1 MIQLV
6 YASIATTPLTDAE
19 LEDLRW
25 QAQRNN
31 LRDEITGIMVTR
43 DDRFLQA
50 LEGPQA
56 TVENTFLR
64 IIVDPRH
71 HSLTLL
77 SRRSITKREF
87 GDWEMEH
94 CETFADCPDI
104 AARFIPL
111 IERAPDSIRE
121 AFLELIG

>member
-6 YASIATTPLTDAE
+6 YASVATRPLTGVEIEA
-19 LEDLRW
+19 LRC

-31 LRDEITGIMVTR
+31 LRDELTGIMVTR
-43 DDRFLQA
+43 GDHFLQA
-50 LEGPQA
+50 LEGAQA

-77 SRRSITKREF
+77 SRRSITRREF
-87 GDWEMEH
+87 GDWDMAH
-94 CETFADCPDI
+94 CATLANCP
-104 AARFIPL
+104 AAAHFMPFING
-111 IERAPDSIRE
+111 APDKVRD
-121 AFLELIG
+121 AFLEPIG